1 MKKKVRGSGGGVGW
15 GGVGGKVNVDVKFIM
30 QTCPCNEH
38 PLTPH
43 FFIVKLGFT
52 GVYTIFLFLF

>member
-1 MKKKVRGSGGGVGW
+1 MKKKIRGSGGGMGW
-15 GGVGGKVNVDVKFIM
+15 GGKVSVDVKFIM

-43 FFIVKLGFT
+43 FFIVKLGLT
-52 GVYTIFLFLF
+52 GVYIIFLFLF